1 MATISSTGKVGY
13 IYDQPTD
20 TWHPLAG
27 NADTSADYSWTGDHE
42 FSGTGGTSFV
52 TAATFSDTV
61 VVKDGI
67 NNFQNFS
74 AVSSAIPSPA
84 TGTVVFVRQLSD
96 GSPLNNS
103 YFWNGSDWQSTLA
116 ASFSTVT
123 SGTTLAVSTMYKTI
137 IVNTTSNIDVSIPLD
152 TNDSAEI
159 PVGARFEV
167 VRANTGEV
175 TIAPAVGVTL
185 RSKNNYTKIGAT
197 YSGAMLTKL
206 ANNEWLLIG
215 DLKA

>member
-42 FSGTGGTSFV
+42 FSGTGGTSFLTAV
-52 TAATFSDTV
+52 TFDDTV

-67 NNFQNFS
+67 NNFQNFGTLQQ
-74 AVSSAIPSPA
+74 AIPSPV
-84 TGTVVFVRQLSD
+84 TGTVVFVRQNYD

-103 YFWNGSDWQSTLA
+103 YFWNGSAWQSTLA
-116 ASFSTVT
+116 AAFTSVS
-123 SGTTLAVSTMYKTI
+123 SGTTLTVSTMYRTI
-137 IVNTTSNIDVSIPLD
+137 LVNTTSNVDVVIPLD
-152 TNDSAEI
+152 TDNSNEI
-159 PVGARFEV
+159 PAGARFEV
-167 VRANTGEV
+167 IRINTGEV
-175 TIAPAVGVTL
+175 TIAPAVGVTI

-197 YSGAMLTKL
+197 YSGVMLTKL
-206 ANNEWLLIG
+206 NDNEWLLIG